1 MLQIMS
7 KVYKKEGLDMENVLE
22 NFDSLIETVDKDIDV
37 KRYEK
42 LELILVYLKFK
53 KAIKSDKAQ
62 NLIKENIEEEN
73 GKYYIKGTRIS
84 TNSIGSFFVTNKI
97 KNFKD
102 LLKEYPSLEN
112 EDQITAAMLCFVR
125 DNINL
130 LKIIFIK

>member
-1 MLQIMS
+1 MS

>member
-1 MLQIMS
+1 
-7 KVYKKEGLDMENVLE
+7 MENVLE
-22 NFDSLIETVDKDIDV
+22 NFDCLIETVDKDIDV
-37 KRYEK
+37 KKYEK
-42 LELILVYLKFK
+42 LELILSYLKFK

-62 NLIKENIEEEN
+62 NLIKKNIVEEN
-73 GKYYIKGTRIS
+73 SKYYIKGTRIS
-84 TNSIGSFFVTNKI
+84 ANSIGSFFVTNKI

>member
-1 MLQIMS
+1 
-7 KVYKKEGLDMENVLE
+7 MENVLE

>member
-1 MLQIMS
+1 MLQIMR
-7 KVYKKEGLDMENVLE
+7 KVYKKEGLNMENVLE
-22 NFDSLIETVDKDIDV
+22 NFDCLIETVDKDIDV

-42 LELILVYLKFK
+42 LELILSYLKFK

-62 NLIKENIEEEN
+62 NLVKENIEVEN